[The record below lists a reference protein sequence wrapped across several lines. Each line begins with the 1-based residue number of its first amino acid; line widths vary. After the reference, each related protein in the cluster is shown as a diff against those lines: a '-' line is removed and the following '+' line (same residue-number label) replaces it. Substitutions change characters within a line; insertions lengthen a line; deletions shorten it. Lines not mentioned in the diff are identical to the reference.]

1 MARKLAS
8 GAGLT
13 VILSVIAA
21 FFAVPLS
28 GQPGPSLR
36 PSPEIL
42 AAPLPSDTAVAA
54 GVLDN
59 GLRYYV
65 RANRR
70 PEQRAELRLAV
81 RAGSVLEADNEKG
94 LAHFLEHMAFNGT
107 RNFPKQ
113 ELTSFIE
120 SIGMRFGANLNAGTG
135 YDRTVYILTVPTQPR
150 ERMSQALQILEDWAH
165 QITFDPAEI
174 DKERGVIVEEW
185 RLGLGARSRMWD
197 KHNQVLFAG
206 SRYAE
211 RRPIGDTAVINN
223 FPPKRMTDFYRRWY
237 RPDLMAVVAVGDFD
251 RDSVAAMIRERF
263 SAVPKPVKPVK
274 RPFHPVPRQAEPRF
288 SIASDPEATEA
299 SVSISFLMKPD
310 TLATAGDYRRELTA
324 NMLLTMLNQRLEEL
338 KRRPD
343 PPFLEGYAYKYGYVE
358 AASMFSLGA
367 EVADDGLLRGLEA
380 LLEEARRVELHGFT
394 PGELSR
400 ARAEL
405 LRQVEKQYLERDK
418 TESRALAWVYLADFL
433 RGNAYPDPG
442 TELELARS
450 LLPGIT
456 LDEVNSL
463 AGELITRE
471 NRVYLASAPEKQ
483 GLAVPGVDDLRRLA
497 AEVGQRE
504 AGPYVDET
512 AGRELLR
519 SRPKP
524 GRVTKIKRYPE
535 LGVTRW
541 TLANGAQV
549 YLKPTDFKNDEI
561 LLRSFA
567 LGGTSLAD
575 SAGFP
580 SALMAAQV
588 AVEGGLGDFDRMQL
602 EKHLAGRIAE
612 ASPWVRTYDQGV
624 NGSASPRDLELM
636 LQMVHLRFAAPR
648 RDSAAFA
655 SFLSRTAAGLRHRDA
670 RPETAL
676 SDSFQLVMGGRS
688 FRARPVTAELLGGVG
703 LDQAMDFYRRRFADA
718 SGYTFILVGSFDP
731 DSVRPLV
738 EAYLGGLPGRGRR
751 ERWRDTGMRYPAGA
765 NLMALRRGMEHKS
778 TVRMA
783 FVSGMAWGQKERLQA
798 DALSDYLDMRL
809 REAVR
814 EDRGGTYSIWSFSQS
829 TAEPKAQCAVHIGFG
844 TAPERV
850 DELTAVVFSVADSA
864 RKAPIPDDYLA
875 KIREINLRE
884 WETKS
889 RENGHWAGLLQQ
901 YLRHGEDIGKI
912 TGYPEAVRKLKG
924 EDIRRAALRH
934 LDPGR
939 YVKVSLFPEGWEEAP
954 EGR

>member
-1 MARKLAS
+1 M
-8 GAGLT
+8 
-13 VILSVIAA
+13 
-21 FFAVPLS
+21 
-28 GQPGPSLR
+28 SL
-36 PSPEIL
+36 
-42 AAPLPSDTAVAA
+42 PLPSDTAVAA

-81 RAGSVLEADNEKG
+81 RAGSVLEADNERG

-135 YDRTVYILTVPTQPR
+135 FDRTVYILTIPTQPR
-150 ERMSQALQILEDWAH
+150 ERLGQALQILEDWAH

-185 RLGLGARSRMWD
+185 RLGLGARSRIWD
-197 KHNQVLFAG
+197 KHSQVLLAG

-251 RDSVAAMIRERF
+251 RDSVVAMIRERF
-263 SAVPKPVKPVK
+263 SAVPKTAKAMP
-274 RPFHPVPRQAEPRF
+274 RPFHPVPRQTEPRF
-288 SIASDPEATEA
+288 SVVTDPEATGA
-299 SVSISFLMKPD
+299 SVSVNFLMNPD
-310 TLATAGDYRRELTA
+310 TLATLGDFRRELSA

-358 AASMFSLGA
+358 AASMFVLGA
-367 EVADDGLLRGLEA
+367 EVADDGVLRGLET
-380 LLEEARRVELHGFT
+380 LLTEARRVELHGFT
-394 PGELSR
+394 PGELAR

-405 LRQVEKQYLERDK
+405 LRQMEQQYLERDK
-418 TESRALAWVYLADFL
+418 TESRALAWGYLANFT
-433 RGNAYPDPG
+433 RASAYPDAG
-442 TELELARS
+442 TELELAREM
-450 LLPGIT
+450 LPGIT
-456 LDEVNSL
+456 LEEVNAL
-463 AGELITRE
+463 AGELITRD
-471 NRVYLASAPEKQ
+471 NRVYLASAPEKD
-483 GLAVPGVDDLRRLA
+483 GLAVPSGNDIRRLA
-497 AEVGQRE
+497 AAVEGREVE
-504 AGPYVDET
+504 PYADNM
-512 AGRELLR
+512 AGRELMK

-524 GRVTKIKRYPE
+524 GRVARTKRFPG
-535 LGVTRW
+535 LGMIRW
-541 TLANGAQV
+541 TLSNGAQV
-549 YLKPTDFKNDEI
+549 YLKPTDFKNDEV
-561 LLRSFA
+561 LLRCFA
-567 LGGTSLAD
+567 PGGTSLAD

-580 SALMAAQV
+580 SALFAAQV
-588 AVEGGLGDFDRMQL
+588 VSEGGLGDFDRVEL
-602 EKHLAGRIAE
+602 EKHLAGRIAA
-612 ASPWVRTYDQGV
+612 ASPWIRGYDQGIT
-624 NGSASPRDLELM
+624 GSASPADLELM
-636 LQMVHLRFAAPR
+636 LQMVHLGFTAPR

-655 SFLSRTAAGLRHRDA
+655 SFLGRTAAGLRHRDA

-676 SDSFQLVMGGRS
+676 ADSFQLIMGGRS
-688 FRARPVTAELLGGVG
+688 FRARPVTSEVLAGVG
-703 LDQAMDFYRRRFADA
+703 LDASVEFYRRRFADA
-718 SGYTFILVGSFDP
+718 SGFTFILVGSFDP

-765 NLMALRRGMEHKS
+765 AERSLRKGIEHKS
-778 TVRMA
+778 SVRMA
-783 FVSGMAWGQKERLQA
+783 FVSEFTWSQRDRLLA
-798 DALSDYLDMRL
+798 DALSDYLDIRL

-814 EDRGGTYSIWSFSQS
+814 EDRGGTYSIWSYAQS
-829 TAEPKAQCAVHIGFG
+829 TAEPVPQCAVHIGFG
-844 TAPERV
+844 TAPERSG
-850 DELTAVVFSVADSA
+850 ELTAAVFAVADSA
-864 RKAPIPDDYLA
+864 RNSPMPEAYLA

-884 WETKS
+884 WETKT
-889 RENGHWAGLLQQ
+889 RENGYWAGLLQQ
-901 YLRHGEDIGKI
+901 YLRHGEDPGRI
-912 TGYPEAVRKLKG
+912 TEYPAAVKALKS

-934 LDPGR
+934 LDPRR
-939 YVKVSLFPEGWEEAP
+939 YVKVSLFPEGWEAVP